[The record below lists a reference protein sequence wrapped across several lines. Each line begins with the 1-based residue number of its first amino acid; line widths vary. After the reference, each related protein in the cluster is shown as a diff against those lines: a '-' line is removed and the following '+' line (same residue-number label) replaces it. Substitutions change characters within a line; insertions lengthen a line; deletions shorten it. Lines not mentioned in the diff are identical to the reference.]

1 MQKILLCFLISFMFS
16 LGIVPLVIKLIKLM
30 KGKQSIL
37 SYVEKHKSKQ
47 GTLTMGGLIF
57 IFGSIFS
64 FIFVAKGNNTLALVA
79 LLTMLGFG
87 LLGFLDDFI
96 KIKFK
101 QNLGLRAYQ
110 KFIGQVGLG
119 LILGFFV
126 YNSSLIGD
134 KILIPF
140 TDKLVQIGWWII
152 PFVMIF
158 YTAVVNS
165 VNFVD
170 GLDGLAGSVTFVAIT
185 AFAFLIGIVN
195 LKTIDSGFVGNAQM
209 QEFYNLITLSAG
221 VAGCILAFLI
231 LNCFPAKIFMGDT
244 GSLALGGFLA
254 SMVSFSGQYLMIF
267 IVGFMY
273 VLTTLSIILQVGFYK
288 LTKKRIFKMAPLH
301 HHFEQCG
308 IHENKIVVLYT
319 IITLMLSVF
328 SIILSI

>member
-1 MQKILLCFLISFMFS
+1 MQKILLCFLLSFLFS
-16 LGIVPLVIKLIKLM
+16 LIISPLVIKLIKLM

-57 IFGSIFS
+57 LLGSIFS
-64 FIFVAKGNNTLALVA
+64 FAFVMFGNNTLALVSI
-79 LLTMLGFG
+79 LTMFGFG

-110 KFIGQVGLG
+110 KFIGQIGLG
-119 LILGFFV
+119 LILGFFI
-126 YNSSLIGD
+126 YNNSLIGD
-134 KILIPF
+134 KLLIPF
-140 TDKLVQIGWWII
+140 TDKSIEIGWWII
-152 PFVMIF
+152 PFVTIF
-158 YTAVVNS
+158 YAAVVNS

-170 GLDGLAGSVTFVAIT
+170 GLDGLAGSVTFVTII
-185 AFAFLIGIVN
+185 AFSFLIGIVN
-195 LKTIDSGFVGNAQM
+195 LKSVGSGFVGNAQA
-209 QEFYNLITLSAG
+209 EEYYNLITLSAG
-221 VAGCILAFLI
+221 VAGCVLAFLV

-254 SMVSFSGQYLMIF
+254 SIVAFSGQYLMIF
-267 IVGFMY
+267 IVGFIY
-273 VLTTLSIILQVGFYK
+273 VLTTFSIILQVGYYK

-308 IHENKIVVLYT
+308 LHENKIVVIYT
-319 IITLMLSVF
+319 AITIMLSVF